1 MIENGSIL
9 SNWQGNRDAFGVS
22 ESQSGAHPLHRRETV
37 FLRVRDTVNRELISD
52 SVWGIK
58 SPLVKLVKGGA

>member
-37 FLRVRDTVNRELISD
+37 LLRVRDTVNRELISD
-52 SVWGIK
+52 SV
-58 SPLVKLVKGGA
+58 